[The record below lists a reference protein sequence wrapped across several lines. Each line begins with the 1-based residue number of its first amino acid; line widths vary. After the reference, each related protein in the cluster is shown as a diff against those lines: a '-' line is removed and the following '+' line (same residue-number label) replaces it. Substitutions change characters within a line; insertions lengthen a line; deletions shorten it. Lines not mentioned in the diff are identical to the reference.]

1 MCTNMEDSTRIILAA
16 PRARDRTSVALVLVL
31 ILPLLSP
38 FMAVEAAQVR
48 AEDFGIVA
56 ELHDVLATRDLMLDS
71 DQIELQA
78 ENSLSPVRN
87 GVRSIG
93 SQDPLTHI
101 DTALDGL
108 VVQPSAPTGVDHPK
122 PIDILLGDDAPPG
135 LVDTIWGTL
144 VNLTDYIIWS
154 EYQAQNN
161 GPNHEKFTVVP
172 FSSSLLSLF
181 SQDPLM
187 HEIDID
193 GDDDPNTLTVENP
206 DIRVGL
212 TIGFD
217 ASPGVGWGVM
227 GSPLPTQL
235 WLEPT
240 IEYRVEVINPSAQ
253 IWSVME
259 TLEVALMKPFAYG
272 INPTASG
279 ESYVWL
285 IDSHFTIPPTDWAL
299 QVGFERFWFDLSSAG
314 TEVLSALALLAS
326 GFSGAPGN
334 STDTGIT
341 IAALSAPISIQI
353 DNDGQTQCPPHYQ
366 PNAYHL
372 NASWTHD
379 CRIGIGFGYGHFAPA
394 DSNNNREL
402 WELSYL
408 EVGVHPN
415 STAYR
420 LPAIVDLTIRTDNV
434 LPTGSGTIGED
445 GLTSIEYYADER
457 ADLWL
462 HFHENKS
469 SFRDSSSEPYGN
481 VSETL
486 VWLRG
491 MPSGTMTPLE
501 IERCFQM
508 LGSASQPELPGQLP
522 SRLSLILGIK
532 NFTRDSTPN
541 VNDPTLPIDP
551 QNPPNTLVLLR
562 STQSVTSLEY
572 VSWFQREG
580 VETDYR
586 MTRMNAENLPKG
598 LLLYGDFWLGGSDEQ
613 EVGTLDDSLDIFS
626 KILDVT
632 ILAVVDLFIDVSNI
646 INSIPNALVDV
657 ISGSTGSATQGT
669 SIHLELLTHFEVGR
683 QPMPIGLLQLSMGST
698 DFPIAYGPHLMLA
711 DDKSTTVVQGRNG
724 EVNKLVPISMS
735 LHHEGLH
742 SLHIIDDAVAQSQQI
757 SMGAIGGD
765 PLRVLFLEH
774 HDDELG
780 NIDIPN
786 SDFQYVYL
794 SDHPASLDI
803 HVTESELTFTSDR
816 DIVEVVYAGREGQQ
830 RQVLD
835 IDMLP
840 GNFTMAIGDDVSW
853 ISQTPIGSLS
863 LMISNATDPK
873 TMDGDHF
880 LFMQDQDAGEATL
893 SARVHGITEVG
904 FLGAEMPGVTGE
916 AGRGTGFLVGP
927 GDSPFHAVI
936 LDQTTHESPADGLTA
951 HVLIDPLPSNLAL
964 EVPQGGVGEASALDV
979 PQFTTDEGL
988 AGIAFFLAGFTDFG
1002 QSVNGMLGE
1011 LVTSVTGGAID
1022 DQRSDFSFGVELDAD
1037 QSFDLVID
1045 AQQGRMA
1052 LDEPEWLHGISM
1064 EADLAE
1070 DNHTAFRARVWL
1082 PNLAPTIDL
1091 SINYQN
1097 LTVTD
1102 RWDIDIELDG
1112 WVPAN
1117 PEFMIEVNNYNGR
1130 DLHLMLLGFEPGQS
1144 TDLKIE
1150 SQITTDYRPVVPQ
1163 LSIFSNYEMSRSLD
1177 AIHVTLLDRTE
1188 STRYELL
1195 LQGIPEQLDMT
1206 ASLGSTLSVG
1216 MEAED
1221 PGQTGLSIDSLM
1233 LQMNRFNA
1241 GKWWPA
1247 TVFLHELPRQMN
1259 LTTAP
1264 SSVFDITKPV
1274 SFQGMSTLIFSSSG
1288 PGMDLFISTTGRA
1301 VEARGDSLLLAQ
1313 NLASHMSIEPT
1324 EDFGLRVMSSGDGI
1338 ERLYLRQNDV
1348 PTQPGV
1354 WLEQL
1359 EAAGENLKSA
1369 TIHLSYLGSAYPIV
1383 KIEDVRGGR
1392 IIANARASVDI
1403 GEFSFDGR
1411 AVLIDAQVTGGI
1423 PTGTTLG
1430 VNGLASDLSLLN
1442 LMGTDAQTTHYLLPE
1457 PLTTAIATG
1466 VATLMG

>member
-1 MCTNMEDSTRIILAA
+1 MENSPRLILAA
-16 PRARDRTSVALVLVL
+16 PRARDRTSVALILVL

-48 AEDFGIVA
+48 AEDFGIVS
-56 ELHDVLATRDLMLDS
+56 ELHEVLATRDLMLDS

-108 VVQPSAPTGVDHPK
+108 AVEPSHPIGAEHPK

-154 EYQAQNN
+154 EYQAQND

-217 ASPGVGWGVM
+217 IAPGVGWGVI
-227 GSPLPTQL
+227 GSPIPTQL
-235 WLEPT
+235 WLDPT

-253 IWSVME
+253 IWSEME
-259 TLEVALMKPFAYG
+259 TLEVSLMKPFAYG
-272 INPTASG
+272 INPTQSG

-299 QVGFERFWFDLSSAG
+299 QVGFERFWFD
-314 TEVLSALALLAS
+314 V
-326 GFSGAPGN
+326 SGAGAEFLAAIATLLLTNGLGN
-334 STDTGIT
+334 VDNTTSETGVT

-353 DNDGQTQCPPHYQ
+353 HNDGQTQCPPHYQ
-366 PNAYHL
+366 PNAHHL
-372 NASWTHD
+372 NTSWSHD
-379 CRIGIGFGYGHFAPA
+379 CRIGVGFGYGHFAPQ
-394 DSNNNREL
+394 DNSNNREL

-415 STAYR
+415 STDYH
-420 LPAIVDLTIRTDNV
+420 LPSIVDLTIRTDNV

-445 GLTSIEYYADER
+445 GLTSIEYYADDR

-469 SFRDSSSEPYGN
+469 AYRESSSDPYGN
-481 VSETL
+481 VSDTL

-491 MPSGTMTPLE
+491 MPSGTMTPME

-562 STQSVTSLEY
+562 STHSVTSLDY

-580 VETDYR
+580 VETDHR
-586 MTRMNAENLPKG
+586 MTRMNAEDLPKG

-613 EVGTLDDSLDIFS
+613 EVGTLDDSLDVLS

-632 ILAVVDLFIDVSNI
+632 ILAVVDLFIDISNI

-669 SIHLELLTHFEVGR
+669 AIHLELLTHFEVGR
-683 QPMPIGLLQLSMGST
+683 QPMPIGLLQLAMGST
-698 DFPIAYGPHLMLA
+698 DIPIAFGPHLLLA
-711 DDKSTTVVQGRNG
+711 DDKSTTVVQGRHG

-742 SLHIIDDAVAQSQQI
+742 SLHIIDDVATQSQQI

-774 HDDELG
+774 HDDEFG
-780 NIDIPN
+780 NIDLPN
-786 SDFQYVYL
+786 SDFQYVRL

-803 HVTESELTFTSDR
+803 DVTESELTFTSDR
-816 DIVEVVYAGREGQQ
+816 DIAEVVYAGREGQQ

-904 FLGAEMPGVTGE
+904 FLGAELPGVPGE

-927 GDSPFHAVI
+927 GDAPFHGVI
-936 LDQTTHESPADGLTA
+936 MDQTTHESPADGLNA
-951 HVLIDPLPSNLAL
+951 HILIDPLPSNLAL

-1022 DQRSDFSFGVELDAD
+1022 DQRSDFSFGIELDAD

-1045 AQQGRMA
+1045 AQQGRMP

-1070 DNHTAFRARVWL
+1070 DNHTAFRARIWL

-1102 RWDIDIELDG
+1102 RWDIDIELEG

-1117 PEFMIEVNNYNGR
+1117 PEFMVEVNNYNGR
-1130 DLHLMLLGFEPGQS
+1130 DLQLMLLGFEPGQS
-1144 TDLKIE
+1144 TDLTIE

-1163 LSIFSNYEMSRSLD
+1163 LSIFSNYQMSRSLD

-1188 STRYELL
+1188 ATRYELL

-1206 ASLGSTLSVG
+1206 ASLGSTVSVG

-1221 PGQTGLSIDSLM
+1221 PNQTGLSIDSLM
-1233 LQMNRFNA
+1233 LQMNRFNVD
-1241 GKWWPA
+1241 KWWPA

-1264 SSVFDITKPV
+1264 STVFDITKPV

-1354 WLEQL
+1354 WLDQL
-1359 EAAGENLKSA
+1359 ETTGENLKSA
-1369 TIHLSYLGSAYPIV
+1369 TIHLSYLGDAYPIV
-1383 KIEDVRGGR
+1383 TIEDVRGGR

-1403 GEFSFDGR
+1403 GRVSFDGR

-1423 PTGTTLG
+1423 PTGTTIG

-1466 VATLMG
+1466 VATLTG